1 MKVSLHAGSI
11 LLITL
16 LVIQSSVAQ
25 QRTTR
30 VIQSPTRTAQPATMT
45 ARQVAPLD
53 NDSLLVSRQSLSQPV
68 QRTRIASLGNASV
81 RNGDNS
87 TVAVRDIVVQSFQE
101 QEGFASRMNKAEL
114 VDSQVIAALPEV
126 EDEVLV
132 FDDAYVIRRSTRIIV
147 VDPVAVAKESSLF
160 RSFLDQQP
168 IRSMP
173 RKIAGSPD
181 LSSEEKAGLQQF
193 MSRDVNR
200 LHPDDPL
207 RAATASG
214 EQALLD
220 AIAAGQG
227 EFIVEDTLIIPKEMG
242 TDQGQNIAIP
252 TIRNGVMDLKN
263 PEPVKSL
270 AIKGMGP
277 GPDPVPPQSMKL
289 KVQAIPEA
297 SPPPRAGMKPKSE
310 ATGKKKI
317 TAEFLLGTTRAAN
330 FQWERKW
337 TFPSGFFRLTLG
349 SGYVF
354 GYRVPVIARAT
365 VEPARGYI
373 QDYSDKKVI
382 IGAEASV
389 KTTNGD
395 SKFYQRAGL
404 SDNQIKKGN
413 ELLLEA
419 NVGYGYKFRA
429 LWTTI
434 RHRPYSAI
442 GISYSQSFKPPMDA
456 SGLQSSSTAKTFA
469 MTLDPKTTKISVE
482 GNFVGGSAIIRFDG
496 RAWGT
501 LTMDLETLVDN
512 RTQKTFAI
520 KTNQMTAAGSYPFKL
535 VMNPVPLRQGTTI
548 QHRPF
553 GIRLVNPAYQARFV
567 VTPKIRFGFRVG
579 YKKLSRNFT
588 TSWIPLNSL
597 TIDTG
602 NFSMKPHAG
611 TRTHYT
617 WNEGEKI
624 YRKIQKPDSG
634 PAYTTENR

>member
-1 MKVSLHAGSI
+1 
-11 LLITL
+11 
-16 LVIQSSVAQ
+16 
-25 QRTTR
+25 
-30 VIQSPTRTAQPATMT
+30 
-45 ARQVAPLD
+45 
-53 NDSLLVSRQSLSQPV
+53 
-68 QRTRIASLGNASV
+68 
-81 RNGDNS
+81 
-87 TVAVRDIVVQSFQE
+87 
-101 QEGFASRMNKAEL
+101 MN
-114 VDSQVIAALPEV
+114 
-126 EDEVLV
+126 
-132 FDDAYVIRRSTRIIV
+132 
-147 VDPVAVAKESSLF
+147 
-160 RSFLDQQP
+160 
-168 IRSMP
+168 
-173 RKIAGSPD
+173 
-181 LSSEEKAGLQQF
+181 
-193 MSRDVNR
+193 
-200 LHPDDPL
+200 
-207 RAATASG
+207 
-214 EQALLD
+214 
-220 AIAAGQG
+220 
-227 EFIVEDTLIIPKEMG
+227 
-242 TDQGQNIAIP
+242 
-252 TIRNGVMDLKN
+252 LK
-263 PEPVKSL
+263 
-270 AIKGMGP
+270 G
-277 GPDPVPPQSMKL
+277 
-289 KVQAIPEA
+289 QAIPE
-297 SPPPRAGMKPKSE
+297 SRPPPRAGMKPKSE

-354 GYRVPVIARAT
+354 GYRVPVVARAT
-365 VEPARGYI
+365 VEHARGYI

-395 SKFYQRAGL
+395 NKFYQRAGL
-404 SDNQIKKGN
+404 SDSQIKKGN

-456 SGLQSSSTAKTFA
+456 SGLQSSGTAKTFA

-512 RTQKTFAI
+512 RKQKTFNI

-535 VMNPVPLRQGTTI
+535 VMNPVPLRQGTTT

-588 TSWIPLNSL
+588 TGWIPLNSL

-624 YRKIQKPDSG
+624 YRKIKKPDSG